1 MYNKTMDTMTKEQR
15 HRNMSH
21 IKSKNTSL
29 EILVRKRLFRDGF
42 RYRIN
47 VSNLPGK
54 PDIVLPKYHT
64 VIFVNGC
71 FWHRHNCKLAT
82 MPKTHTDFWKRK
94 FEQNVKNDL
103 ANHKKLRNLGWHVII
118 LWECEIKEDFEQLI
132 KVTESE
138 MKQYYM
144 IDSL

>member
-1 MYNKTMDTMTKEQR
+1 MDTMTKEQR

-82 MPKTHTDFWKRK
+82 MPKTHVDFWKRK
-94 FEQNVKNDL
+94 FEQNLKNDL

-118 LWECEIKEDFEQLI
+118 LWECEIKEDFEQLMKI
-132 KVTESE
+132 TESE
-138 MKQYYM
+138 IKQYY
-144 IDSL
+144 IIESL

>member
-1 MYNKTMDTMTKEQR
+1 MDTMAKEQR
-15 HRNMSH
+15 HQNMSH

-29 EILVRKRLFRDGF
+29 EMLVRKRLFHDGF

-82 MPKTHTDFWKRK
+82 MPKTHTDFWQRK

-103 ANHKKLRNLGWHVII
+103 ANHKKLRNMGWHVII

-132 KVTESE
+132 KMTENE

>member
-21 IKSKNTSL
+21 IKSRNTSL

-82 MPKTHTDFWKRK
+82 MPKTHVDFWKRK
-94 FEQNVKNDL
+94 FEQNMKNDL
-103 ANHKKLRNLGWHVII
+103 DNHKKLRNLGWHVII
-118 LWECEIKEDFEQLI
+118 LWECEIKEDFEQLMKI
-132 KVTESE
+132 TESE
-138 MKQYYM
+138 IKQYYI

>member
-1 MYNKTMDTMTKEQR
+1 MYNKAMDTMTKEQR

-29 EILVRKRLFRDGF
+29 EILVRKRLFHDGF

-47 VSNLPGK
+47 VSTLPGK

-82 MPKTHTDFWKRK
+82 MPKTHTDLWKRK

-132 KVTESE
+132 KVTENE

>member
-1 MYNKTMDTMTKEQR
+1 MDTMTKEQR

-29 EILVRKRLFRDGF
+29 EILVRKRLFHDGF

-47 VSNLPGK
+47 VSTLPGK

-64 VIFVNGC
+64 VIFINGC

-132 KVTESE
+132 KMTENE

-144 IDSL
+144 IDSI

>member
-1 MYNKTMDTMTKEQR
+1 MYNKNMDTMTKEQR

-47 VSNLPGK
+47 VSTLPGK

-132 KVTESE
+132 KMTENE

>member
-21 IKSKNTSL
+21 IKSKSTSL

-47 VSNLPGK
+47 VSTLPGK

-64 VIFVNGC
+64 VIFINGC

-82 MPKTHTDFWKRK
+82 MPKTHTDFWQRK

-103 ANHKKLRNLGWHVII
+103 VNHKKLRNMGWHVII

>member
-1 MYNKTMDTMTKEQR
+1 MYNKAMDTMTKEQR
-15 HRNMSH
+15 HQNMSH

-29 EILVRKRLFRDGF
+29 EMLVRKRLFHDSF

-82 MPKTHTDFWKRK
+82 MPKTHTDFWQRK

-103 ANHKKLRNLGWHVII
+103 ANHKKLRNMGWHVII

-132 KVTESE
+132 KVTENE

>member
-1 MYNKTMDTMTKEQR
+1 MDTMTKEQR

-82 MPKTHTDFWKRK
+82 MPKTHVDFWKRK
-94 FEQNVKNDL
+94 FEQNLKNDL

-118 LWECEIKEDFEQLI
+118 LWECEIKEDFEQLMKI
-132 KVTESE
+132 TESE
-138 MKQYYM
+138 IKQYYI

>member
-1 MYNKTMDTMTKEQR
+1 MDTMTKEQR

-118 LWECEIKEDFEQLI
+118 LWECEIKEDFEQLMKI
-132 KVTESE
+132 TESE
-138 MKQYYM
+138 IKQYYI

>member
-1 MYNKTMDTMTKEQR
+1 MDTMTKEQR

-29 EILVRKRLFRDGF
+29 EILVRKRLFHDGF

-47 VSNLPGK
+47 VSTLPGK

-64 VIFVNGC
+64 VIFINGC

-103 ANHKKLRNLGWHVII
+103 TNHKKLRNLGWHVII

-132 KVTESE
+132 KMTENE

>member
-1 MYNKTMDTMTKEQR
+1 MYNKAMDTMTKEQR
-15 HRNMSH
+15 HRNISH

-47 VSNLPGK
+47 VSALPGK

-64 VIFVNGC
+64 VIFINGC

-82 MPKTHTDFWKRK
+82 MPKTHAAFWKRK
-94 FEQNVKNDL
+94 FEQNIKNDL

>member
-1 MYNKTMDTMTKEQR
+1 MYNKAMDTMTKEQR

-82 MPKTHTDFWKRK
+82 MPKTHTNFWQRK

-132 KVTESE
+132 KMTENE

>member
-1 MYNKTMDTMTKEQR
+1 MYNKAMDTMTKEQR

-29 EILVRKRLFRDGF
+29 EILVRKRLFHDGF

-47 VSNLPGK
+47 VSTLPGK

-132 KVTESE
+132 KVTENE

>member
-1 MYNKTMDTMTKEQR
+1 MYNKAMDTMTKEQR

-29 EILVRKRLFRDGF
+29 EILVRKRLFHDRF

-47 VSNLPGK
+47 VSTLPGK

-64 VIFVNGC
+64 VIFINGC

-132 KVTESE
+132 KMTENE